1 MKLSERADSI
11 LHSETLE
18 RRKGREIKM
27 ANILIVDDQAWIKD
41 LCREGLAGEKYNLST
56 TDNIEAVTEDI
67 LSFKPNIVLLNQYLK
82 HGVLVWD
89 VLKEIK
95 VRDPNL
101 PVLIVTIHDTHLECP
116 QLSMADGYVV
126 KSHTAAEEL
135 RQKISNLLGSRSG
148 VVGGP
153 QISSSI

>member
-1 MKLSERADSI
+1 
-11 LHSETLE
+11 
-18 RRKGREIKM
+18 M

-41 LCREGLAGEKYNLST
+41 LCREGLPVEKYNVST

-82 HGVLVWD
+82 HGFLVWD

-95 VRDPNL
+95 VRNPNL
-101 PVLIVTIHDTHLECP
+101 PVLIVTIHDTHLNCP

-126 KSHTAAEEL
+126 KSHSAAEEL
-135 RQKISNLLGSRSG
+135 KQKVSHLLGSRSG
-148 VVGGP
+148 STDGSK
-153 QISSSI
+153 ISSSV

>member
-1 MKLSERADSI
+1 
-11 LHSETLE
+11 
-18 RRKGREIKM
+18 M
-27 ANILIVDDQAWIKD
+27 ANILIIDDQAWIKD
-41 LCREGLAGEKYNLST
+41 LCRKGLADEKHNVST

-82 HGVLVWD
+82 HGFLVWD

-95 VRDPNL
+95 VHDPYL
-101 PVLIVTIHDTHLECP
+101 PVLIVTIHDTHLDCP

-126 KSHTAAEEL
+126 KSHSAAEEL
-135 RQKISNLLGSRSG
+135 KQKIYNLLGSRFE
-148 VVGGP
+148 VVDGP

>member
-1 MKLSERADSI
+1 LDVPI
-11 LHSETLE
+11 PFHHIGTLA
-18 RRKGREIKM
+18 RRLGREIKM
-27 ANILIVDDQAWIKD
+27 ANILIIDDQAWVKE
-41 LCREGLAGEKYNLST
+41 LCREGLTGEEHNVST
-56 TDNIEAVTEDI
+56 TDNIETVTEDI

-82 HGVLVWD
+82 HGFLVWD

-101 PVLIVTIHDTHLECP
+101 PVLIVTIHDTYLDCP

-126 KSHTAAEEL
+126 KSHSAAEEL
-135 RQKISNLLGSRSG
+135 RQKISNLLGSQSE

-153 QISSSI
+153 QISSST

>member
-1 MKLSERADSI
+1 
-11 LHSETLE
+11 
-18 RRKGREIKM
+18 M

-41 LCREGLAGEKYNLST
+41 LCRKGLADEKYNVSI
-56 TDNIEAVTEDI
+56 TDNIETVTEDI

-82 HGVLVWD
+82 HGFLVWD

-101 PVLIVTIHDTHLECP
+101 PVLIVTIHDTYLDCP

-126 KSHTAAEEL
+126 NSHSAAEEL
-135 RQKISNLLGSRSG
+135 RQKISDLLGSRSEAMY
-148 VVGGP
+148 GP